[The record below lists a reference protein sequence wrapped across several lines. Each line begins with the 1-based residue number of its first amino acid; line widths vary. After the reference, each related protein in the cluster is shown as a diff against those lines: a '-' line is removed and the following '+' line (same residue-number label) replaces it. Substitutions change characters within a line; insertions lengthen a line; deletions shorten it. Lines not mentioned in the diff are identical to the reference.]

1 MRHRI
6 LAAAAVAVAAT
17 ACVGPSGTKADDAKP
32 SAAEDVPTPV
42 SSPTP
47 SLSVPATP
55 SPSPTPTPVE
65 PKLTPV
71 TIDDWRYG
79 YAWRSFST
87 DINGSGGEYDKP
99 GEVHVTLTVQ
109 MTVTDDRRPA
119 IPPPN
124 SLWVGHN
131 YGFSFYVKPSKFPGC
146 LPLEG
151 LGWCELSAGAFYSGC
166 EELQN
171 DSTGSNF
178 PPGGRMV
185 MSCRIDATFPGSVK
199 PSDFKVGVH
208 YGECCE
214 TDGEHRVW
222 LPFQDL
228 PAPQPVQGRE
238 TPSTEPGARQSPPP
252 IRYL

>member
-79 YAWRSFST
+79 YAWRNFST

-99 GEVHVTLTVQ
+99 GEVH
-109 MTVTDDRRPA
+109 
-119 IPPPN
+119 
-124 SLWVGHN
+124 
-131 YGFSFYVKPSKFPGC
+131 
-146 LPLEG
+146 
-151 LGWCELSAGAFYSGC
+151 
-166 EELQN
+166 
-171 DSTGSNF
+171 
-178 PPGGRMV
+178 
-185 MSCRIDATFPGSVK
+185 
-199 PSDFKVGVH
+199 
-208 YGECCE
+208 
-214 TDGEHRVW
+214 
-222 LPFQDL
+222 
-228 PAPQPVQGRE
+228 
-238 TPSTEPGARQSPPP
+238 AR
-252 IRYL
+252 